1 MLLLLLLLYCCCT
14 QIYQSTPTIELKGEG
29 FNPAGTQLRFMN
41 ALKGG
46 GTNYTASA
54 ITKTSMTLSLEAGS
68 LWRRNADNLPGPLVL
83 LAADAGDGF
92 VALGPTAVKS
102 GRKIAT
108 VRCACVNYSR
118 CNAVVPLL
126 LCTVLLRSRCLQL
139 RCFVLMTVSVY
150 KSAACKCRSCC
161 AC

>member
-1 MLLLLLLLYCCCT
+1 
-14 QIYQSTPTIELKGEG
+14 
-29 FNPAGTQLRFMN
+29 MN

-108 VRCACVNYSR
+108 VRCIYVVSACSDL
-118 CNAVVPLL
+118 VVPRQPLF
-126 LCTVLLRSRCLQL
+126 CMKASVLETTYCSEK
-139 RCFVLMTVSVY
+139 T
-150 KSAACKCRSCC
+150 
-161 AC
+161 